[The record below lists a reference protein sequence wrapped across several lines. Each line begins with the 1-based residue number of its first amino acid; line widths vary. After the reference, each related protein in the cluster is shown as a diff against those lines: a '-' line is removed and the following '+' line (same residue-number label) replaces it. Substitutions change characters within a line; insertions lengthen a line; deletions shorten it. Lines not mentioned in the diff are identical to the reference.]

1 MFDDFDTQIHPED
14 TQECRDYEAELFD
27 ALFVQRRELERP
39 EETSN
44 EEHSSD
50 LEWDAFWASQDLCG

>member
-14 TQECRDYEAELFD
+14 TQEYRDYQAE
-27 ALFVQRRELERP
+27 RKLERP

-44 EEHSSD
+44 EELASD
-50 LEWDAFWASQDLCG
+50 LEWDAYWAEFDSLLAG